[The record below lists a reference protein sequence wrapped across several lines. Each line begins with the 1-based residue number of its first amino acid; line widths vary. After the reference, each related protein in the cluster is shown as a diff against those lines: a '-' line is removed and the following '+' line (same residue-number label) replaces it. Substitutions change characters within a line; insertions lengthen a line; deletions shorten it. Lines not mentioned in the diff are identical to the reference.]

1 MDTKIKLFSLYFI
14 ECKMMLLTIQCIDN
28 LFLNRTVL
36 IKNAYSA
43 YVENFFLK
51 KCCSH
56 EHGKILSSSADL
68 LTVELWLFPSVVKLH
83 I

>member
-1 MDTKIKLFSLYFI
+1 
-14 ECKMMLLTIQCIDN
+14 MLVRIQCIDN

-36 IKNAYSA
+36 IKTAYSA
-43 YVENFFLK
+43 YIENLFFF

-56 EHGKILSSSADL
+56 EHGKILSSSAGL
-68 LTVELWLFPSVVKLH
+68 LTVELWLLC